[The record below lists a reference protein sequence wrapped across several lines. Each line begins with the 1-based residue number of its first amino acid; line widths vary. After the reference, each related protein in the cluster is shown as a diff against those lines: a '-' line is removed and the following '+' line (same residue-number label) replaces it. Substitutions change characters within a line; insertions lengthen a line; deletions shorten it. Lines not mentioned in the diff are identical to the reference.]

1 MELEEMQATWAQMS
15 QELEKQKTLTNE
27 LIMEMTHQRYRNKIG
42 ILSKYEGFG
51 AIICFIGALL
61 LIPQLQKMNTWYL
74 LASGIFTVG
83 YLVILPT
90 TVLHSIYK
98 LKTID
103 VLKNSYRE
111 LLVAYAKRKKQFLR
125 VQQIGIFLNFIFLAV
140 SLPVV
145 LKVFKDK
152 DLFMDNSNILFW
164 YVPIMALLLILFSR
178 WGYGKYKNVVAS
190 ANSILEELDRKDGS

>member
-1 MELEEMQATWAQMS
+1 MELQEMQATWTQMS

-27 LIMEMTHQRYRNKIG
+27 LIIEMTHQRYRNKIG
-42 ILSKYEGFG
+42 ILSNYEGLC
-51 AIICFIGALL
+51 AIICFIDALL
-61 LIPQLQKMNTWYL
+61 LIPQLQKMDTWYL

-83 YLVILPT
+83 YLVILPAI
-90 TVLHSIYK
+90 VLYSIYK

-111 LLVAYAKRKKQFLR
+111 LLVVYAKRKKRFLQI
-125 VQQIGIFLNFIFLAV
+125 QQIGIGINFIFLAV

-152 DLFMDNSNILFW
+152 DLFMDDSNILLW
-164 YVPIMALLLILFSR
+164 YVPIMAIFLFLFSR

-190 ANSILEELDRKDGS
+190 ANSILEELEEKERF